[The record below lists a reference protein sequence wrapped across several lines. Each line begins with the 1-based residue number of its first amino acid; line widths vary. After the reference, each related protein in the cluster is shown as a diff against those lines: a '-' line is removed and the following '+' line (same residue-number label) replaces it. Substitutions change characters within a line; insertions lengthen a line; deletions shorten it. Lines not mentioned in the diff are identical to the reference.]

1 MFKKPL
7 SGLLLLGSMSCFH
20 GAAYAEGVPSVHEI
34 YQAANAGKLADAHT
48 MIEQVIQAHPDSA
61 KAHFVDAEILARQG
75 AMGKAESEFAKAE
88 KLAPG
93 LNFAHPEAVQALQSK
108 IAAFHAQQ
116 SQQIPA
122 ASGLMTSS
130 APDAAKPFPWNLL
143 FLGVG
148 AAGVVLLLM
157 RAMKQKAAAPATGYP
172 ASGAAP
178 MPSTGWPST
187 GGTTGAPGYGGA
199 APMAPTSGGLGSS
212 IVTGLATGAAV
223 GVGVVAGEALVHHFM
238 AGGQS
243 ENAAAPAAPPAVPP
257 APEQPAYD
265 MGGSDFGVS
274 DNGSWDDTQ
283 NTADTDNSDDWS

>member
-1 MFKKPL
+1 MFKKIF

-20 GAAYAEGVPSVHEI
+20 GAAYAEGVPSVHEV
-34 YQAANAGKLADAHT
+34 YQAANAGKLDDAHT

-75 AMGKAESEFAKAE
+75 AMEKAESEFTKAE

-93 LNFAHPEAVQALQSK
+93 LNFAHPEAVQALRSK
-108 IAAFHAQQ
+108 IAAFHAQKP
-116 SQQIPA
+116 QQIPA
-122 ASGLMTSS
+122 GAGLMTS

-143 FLGVG
+143 LLGVG
-148 AAGVVLLLM
+148 AAGVVFLVL
-157 RAMKQKAAAPATGYP
+157 RAMKPKAAAPATSYP
-172 ASGAAP
+172 APGAAP
-178 MPSTGWPST
+178 MPSTGWSST
-187 GGTTGAPGYGGA
+187 GGTTSAPGYGGA

-238 AGGQS
+238 EGGQS
-243 ENAAAPAAPPAVPP
+243 GNAAAPAAPAAVPP
-257 APEQPAYD
+257 APVQPAND

-283 NTADTDNSDDWS
+283 NAADTDNSDDWS

>member
-1 MFKKPL
+1 MFKKTL
-7 SGLLLLGSMSCFH
+7 SGLLLLSSMSCFH

-75 AMGKAESEFAKAE
+75 AMGNAEREFAKAE

-93 LNFAHPEAVQALQSK
+93 LNFAHPEAVQALRSK
-108 IAAFHAQQ
+108 IAAFHVQQ
-116 SQQIPA
+116 APQIPA

-143 FLGVG
+143 FLSVG
-148 AAGVVLLLM
+148 AAGVVLLLI
-157 RAMKQKAAAPATGYP
+157 RAMKQKAAVPATGYP
-172 ASGAAP
+172 APGTAP

-223 GVGVVAGEALVHHFM
+223 GAGVVAGEALMHHFM
-238 AGGQS
+238 GGQS
-243 ENAAAPAAPPAVPP
+243 ENAAAPAAPVAVPP
-257 APEQPAYD
+257 APAQPAYD

-283 NTADTDNSDDWS
+283 NAADTDNSDDWS